1 MRKPVMAG
9 NWKMNK
15 TRDEALQ
22 FIYAVNNELPSN
34 EKVESVICA
43 PAILLRC
50 LVKRQGDELRIGA
63 QNMHLLKMVH
73 ILAKSLQICL
83 NQLAYHMLF

>member
-34 EKVESVICA
+34 EKVESVI
-43 PAILLRC
+43 
-50 LVKRQGDELRIGA
+50 GEIG
-63 QNMHLLKMVH
+63 H
-73 ILAKSLQICL
+73 
-83 NQLAYHMLF
+83 